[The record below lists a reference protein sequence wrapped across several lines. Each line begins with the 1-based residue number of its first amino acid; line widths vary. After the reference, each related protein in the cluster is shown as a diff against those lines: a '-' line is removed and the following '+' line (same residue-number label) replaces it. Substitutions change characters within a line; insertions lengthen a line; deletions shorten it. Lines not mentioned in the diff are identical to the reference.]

1 MITLY
6 IILGIIV
13 FILVV
18 LLIVA
23 AIIHNISFGNRYE
36 ANPLIPL
43 YTKEE
48 FNLNSDPLE
57 FKLGKYLI
65 KGFMYHYDNYDN
77 NKIIIFCHGMWSN
90 HNSYL
95 QDIEYLC
102 RNNFQV
108 FAFDYEGTSLS
119 EGKNI
124 RGLGNSLRSLDYAIK
139 FIKEKYPNKEIYVM
153 GHSWGGFATTNI
165 IKYHKDIKGIIAMAP
180 FCNVYKCLLSFM
192 PKGLKI
198 LSPFIFLIEYFKVGK
213 YVFSSSIKSLKDYKG
228 KVLIV
233 YSTNDK
239 FVDSNKNSIVI
250 KNNYPNFDYIITTN
264 KNHNPNY
271 TDEAVRKLNEFQN
284 TISKLPNE
292 KKEEYIKS
300 INFHE
305 LGELDSSIMDRIV
318 EFINK

>member
-6 IILGIIV
+6 IILGILA
-13 FILVV
+13 FILVA
-18 LLIVA
+18 LLII
-23 AIIHNISFGNRYE
+23 AIIVHNISFGNRYE
-36 ANPLIPL
+36 ANPLIGL

-48 FNLNSDPLE
+48 FNLMAEPLE
-57 FKLGKYLI
+57 FKLGKHLL

-77 NKIIIFCHGMWSN
+77 DKIIIFCHGMWSN

-102 RNNFQV
+102 RNSYQV
-108 FAFDYEGTSLS
+108 FAFDYEGTSIS

-153 GHSWGGFATTNI
+153 GHSWGGFAATNI
-165 IKYHKDIKGIIAMAP
+165 VKYHKDIKGIIAMAP
-180 FCNVYKCLLSFM
+180 FCNVYTCLLSFM

-198 LSPFIFLIEYFKVGK
+198 LTPFIFLIEYFKIGK
-213 YVFSSSIKSLKDYKG
+213 YVFSSSIKSLKNYNG

-233 YSTNDK
+233 FSNDDK
-239 FVDSNKNSIVI
+239 FVNSNKNSYLI
-250 KNNYPNFDYIITTN
+250 KNNYPNFEYIITNN

-271 TDEAVRKLNEFQN
+271 TDEAVKKLIEFQD
-284 TISKLPNE
+284 TIAKLPSE
-292 KKEEYIKS
+292 KKEEYIRT

-305 LGELDSSIMDRIV
+305 LGELDSNIMDRIV
-318 EFINK
+318 EFIN